1 MMAHQD
7 GHSRE
12 REPTQAASAEGR
24 VFDVQ
29 RFSIHDGPG
38 IRTTVFLKGCPLRCR
53 WCHNPEGISH
63 KKQISF
69 LSQKCIGCGNCFE
82 KCPRQAHTLEGDA
95 HLLDRVV
102 CGVCGTCT
110 DTCYSGALEIVGRD
124 VTVDEVIAEVIRD
137 QPFYEC
143 SGGGMTLSG
152 GEPILQIDF
161 TVALLQAAKEEG
173 LHCAIETCGHGPLSR
188 YERIFPYVDL
198 YMYDI
203 KEMDN
208 QRHIESTGVPNELIL
223 SNLRELH
230 SRGAQII
237 VRLPII
243 PGYNDR
249 DDHFREVASLVK
261 SLPDLL
267 GVEIM
272 PYHPLGT
279 SKLDRFGFNADESA
293 EIEIPS
299 KEVVSSWIRRFG
311 ELGIELL
318 NEGE

>member
-1 MMAHQD
+1 MARQD
-7 GHSRE
+7 GQARE
-12 REPTQAASAEGR
+12 NEPTHVASTEGR

-38 IRTTVFLKGCPLRCR
+38 IRTTVFLKGCPLHCR
-53 WCHNPEGISH
+53 WCHNPEGIGRDE
-63 KKQISF
+63 QISF
-69 LSQKCIGCGNCFE
+69 LPQRCIGCGNCFE
-82 KCPRQAHTLEGDA
+82 KCPHQAHRMVDEV
-95 HLLDRVV
+95 HVLDRTE
-102 CGVCGTCT
+102 CRVCGTCT

-124 VTVDEVIAEVIRD
+124 VTVEEVIAEVIRD
-137 QPFYEC
+137 QPFYAC

-161 TVALLQAAKEEG
+161 TEALLRTAKEEG
-173 LHCAIETCGHGPLSR
+173 LHCAIETSGHGHFSR
-188 YERIFPYVDL
+188 FERIFPYVDL
-198 YMYDI
+198 YLYDI

-208 QRHIESTGVPNELIL
+208 ERHIDFTGVPNALIL
-223 SNLRELH
+223 SNLKELH

-237 VRLPII
+237 LRLPII

-249 DDHFREVASLVK
+249 DDHFRDVASLVK
-261 SLPDLL
+261 SLPNLA

-279 SKLDRFGFNADESA
+279 SKLDRFGLSTNEGGD
-293 EIEIPS
+293 IETPD
-299 KEVVSSWIRRFG
+299 KDVVSSWIRRFR
-311 ELGIELL
+311 ELGIALL